1 MELLVKAISNHME
14 PQDLVRVLTLQLF
27 RKQARTISQLEA
39 KVDFDRSVYFEHL
52 IDVCIIHI
60 PCKGAFGR

>member
-1 MELLVKAISNHME
+1 ME